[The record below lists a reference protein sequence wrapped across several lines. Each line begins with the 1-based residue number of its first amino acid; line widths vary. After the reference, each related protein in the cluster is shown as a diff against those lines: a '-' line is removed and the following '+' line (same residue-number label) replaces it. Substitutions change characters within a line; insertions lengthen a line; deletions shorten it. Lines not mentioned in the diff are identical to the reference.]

1 MIDLHTHSTAS
12 DGTLTPSELAA
23 QAASLSLEAV
33 ALTDHDTISG
43 IDEFLAACKE
53 HALEGVAGIE
63 ISAHF
68 KNRSLHLLGYY
79 IDPHSAALTLQ
90 TTDLVEARDERN
102 LQMIKKLNALGF
114 AITLEEV
121 QRVAGDVVGRPHIA
135 QILQAKGYVRSHQE
149 AFGLYLGATGKAYVP
164 KERLTPEE
172 AIDLILVAGGLPVV
186 AHPGTLPLRGE
197 RDFRALLS
205 QLKAKGLAGVE
216 AFYPE
221 HTLEERFMLA
231 SLADQLGLVATGG
244 SDFHG
249 GNRPGVVLGRGDGSL
264 NVPYRALE
272 ELRAL
277 RHG

>member
-12 DGTLTPSELAA
+12 DGTLTPSELVA
-23 QAASLSLEAV
+23 QAAANSLEAV
-33 ALTDHDTISG
+33 ALTDHDTVSG
-43 IDEFLAACKE
+43 VAEFLTACE
-53 HALEGVAGIE
+53 HHAIEGVAGIE

-68 KNRSLHLLGYY
+68 KSRSLHLLGYY
-79 IDPHSAALTLQ
+79 IDHQSNALSIQ

-114 AITLEEV
+114 DITLEEV
-121 QRVAGDVVGRPHIA
+121 QQVAGDVVGRPHMA
-135 QILQAKGYVRSHQE
+135 QILQTKGYVRSHQE

-172 AIDLILVAGGLPVV
+172 AIELILAAGGLPVV

-197 RDFRALLS
+197 RDFRKLL
-205 QLKAKGLAGVE
+205 QHLKSKGLAGVE
-216 AFYPE
+216 VYYPE

-264 NVPYRALE
+264 DIPYRVLE
-272 ELRAL
+272 ELQAL
-277 RHG
+277 RGK